1 MAANKV
7 VYGTL
12 VLMDLTKDTVTAD
25 QMPQGCTAHDKT
37 GNQITGN
44 VTRASWMS
52 LNTSNVTKN
61 DTKVTLSA
69 KMPANR
75 FMEENATMEVSTLAT
90 NLGDATASD
99 VVKGKTF
106 TSTAGVK
113 VTGTHTDLDTSDAT
127 ATAARICEGDTA
139 YVKGSKV
146 TGTLPYIA
154 KTKDK
159 AIASDV
165 VLETDDNVVLSTYI
179 GNLGVHADNPPFA
192 MLGDNTLTVSSPKSN
207 FGDATAADV
216 TKGKTFTSSVGVKV
230 SGTLA
235 EGTPTA
241 SYDNTREMSWRQID
255 SSIVGKINLIDIPV
269 NINAGDVPVV
279 VSGKIATTISPAA
292 VNFGNATAADVAKG
306 KTFTSNAGVVLT
318 GTASTSGSSSGGIDT
333 SDATATANDLPY
345 GVTAYAKGNKITGSL
360 NQIKSGASN
369 ILTDLTPSVSNNNL
383 RLNYQRDKDI
393 VMRAGSWQI
402 IDCAL
407 SSLGDATAA
416 DVAKGKTFTSSA
428 GLRLT
433 GTATSSSGGSTTQ
446 NAAFGSVTP
455 GSDGSCTINTGLSSV
470 SKFTLVYDGAASS
483 TTTGCYA
490 IYYSDGTVH
499 GLGWYK
505 GIYGFSMTPS
515 SVAPDVSISGGTITI
530 AAGTN
535 ATKLAAHAYMW
546 SASV

>member
-25 QMPQGCTAHDKT
+25 QMPQGCTAHDKS
-37 GNQITGN
+37 GNQISGN

-90 NLGDATASD
+90 NLGDAAASD

-106 TSTAGVK
+106 TSSA
-113 VTGTHTDLDTSDAT
+113 
-127 ATAARICEGDTA
+127 
-139 YVKGSKV
+139 
-146 TGTLPYIA
+146 
-154 KTKDK
+154 
-159 AIASDV
+159 
-165 VLETDDNVVLSTYI
+165 
-179 GNLGVHADNPPFA
+179 
-192 MLGDNTLTVSSPKSN
+192 
-207 FGDATAADV
+207 
-216 TKGKTFTSSVGVKV
+216 GVKV

-235 EGTPTA
+235 EGTPTT
-241 SYDNTREMSWRQID
+241 SYDNTRAMSWRQID
-255 SSIVGKINLIDIPV
+255 SSIVGKINVIDIPI
-269 NINAGDVPVV
+269 NIDAGDVPVV
-279 VSGKIATTISPAA
+279 VSGKITTTVSPSAT
-292 VNFGNATAADVAKG
+292 NFGNATAADVAKG
-306 KTFTSNAGVVLT
+306 KTFTSNAGVALT
-318 GTASTSGSSSGGIDT
+318 GTASTSGASSGGIDT
-333 SDATATANDLPY
+333 SDATATASDIVS
-345 GVTAYAKGNKITGSL
+345 GKTAYAKGSKVTGTLASTSSLSISGGVASLSDSNIAIKGSL
-360 NQIKSGASN
+360 SNSSKLIAAYGSVTVRTAASN
-369 ILTDLTPSVSNNNL
+369 F
-383 RLNYQRDKDI
+383 
-393 VMRAGSWQI
+393 
-402 IDCAL
+402 
-407 SSLGDATAA
+407 GDATAA

-428 GLRLT
+428 GVRVT

-455 GSDGSCTINTGLSSV
+455 GSDGSCTINTGLLSV

-483 TTTGCYA
+483 TATGCYA
-490 IYYSDGTVH
+490 VYYSNGTAH
-499 GLGWYK
+499 GLGWSRS
-505 GIYGFSMTPS
+505 GS
-515 SVAPDVSISGGTITI
+515 SYFQQTTASSAAPNVSISGGTITI

>member
-25 QMPQGCTAHDKT
+25 QMPQGCTAHDKS

-44 VTRASWMS
+44 VTKASWMS
-52 LNTSNVTKN
+52 LNTSTVTKN

-127 ATAARICEGDTA
+127 ATAARMCEGDTA
-139 YVKGSKV
+139 YVKGTKV
-146 TGTLPYIA
+146 TGTLPFVA
-154 KTKDK
+154 KSKDK
-159 AIASDV
+159 DIASDF
-165 VLETDDNVVLSTYI
+165 VLETDDDVVLSTYI
-179 GNLGVHADNPPFA
+179 GNLGVHANNPPFA
-192 MLGDNTLTVSSPKSN
+192 MLGNNTLTVSSPKSN

-216 TKGKTFTSSVGVKV
+216 VKGKTFTSSAGVKV

-241 SYDNTREMSWRQID
+241 SYDNTREPSWRQKQ
-255 SSIVGKINLIDIPV
+255 SSIVGTMNIIDLPV
-269 NINAGDVPVV
+269 NINAGDTPVII
-279 VSGKIATTISPAA
+279 SGKTAATISPSATI
-292 VNFGNATAADVAKG
+292 FGNATAADVAKG
-306 KTFTSNAGVVLT
+306 KTFTSNAGVKLT

-333 SDATATANDLPY
+333 SDATATASDII
-345 GVTAYAKGNKITGSL
+345 GGKTAYAKGSKITGTLAASSSVTL
-360 NQIKSGASN
+360 STGSVSVSGSNISVKGTMRNRTLVSANGSVTVNSPASN
-369 ILTDLTPSVSNNNL
+369 FGN
-383 RLNYQRDKDI
+383 
-393 VMRAGSWQI
+393 
-402 IDCAL
+402 
-407 SSLGDATAA
+407 ATAA

-428 GLRLT
+428 GLKLT
-433 GTATSSSGGSTTQ
+433 GTATSSGGESTTQ
-446 NAAFGSVTP
+446 SAVFGSVTP
-455 GSDGSCTINTGLSSV
+455 GSDGSCTISTGLSSV

-490 IYYSDGTVH
+490 VYYSDGTAH
-499 GLGWYK
+499 GLGWTRS
-505 GIYGFSMTPS
+505 GS
-515 SVAPDVSISGGTITI
+515 SYFQTTSASSAAPVVSISGGTITI

-546 SASV
+546 SASA